1 MLTGPLGPES
11 SSAFWKK
18 SLRRHSANVSALQSH
33 VPEHGTRREGLHLTL
48 HCQACSLVHEFY
60 YEPQLSSFWI
70 KQVKVHFS
78 RPLYPEDIF
87 HLLEK
92 SAPSFFPED
101 LCRDWMRRQLC
112 RWEQWIIALR
122 LLISFCFRNE
132 SKCYCWMWIRI
143 SELICV
149 ENYARWN
156 GSYSLWETRIRHL
169 LCVRQYPNSVRSFS
183 LDKDRLLFWIDKCG
197 AIWEPAIG
205 RWVIENVIA
214 SGKE

>member
-1 MLTGPLGPES
+1 M
-11 SSAFWKK
+11 
-18 SLRRHSANVSALQSH
+18 LQSH
-33 VPEHGTRREGLHLTL
+33 VPEHGTRREGLHLAL

-87 HLLEK
+87 HLPEK
-92 SAPSFFPED
+92 SATSFFLRTSAETEWED
-101 LCRDWMRRQLC
+101 SFAGENKGSLLGDSSSPSVS
-112 RWEQWIIALR
+112 ALKW
-122 LLISFCFRNE
+122 NE

-149 ENYARWN
+149 EDYVRWKGN
-156 GSYSLWETRIRHL
+156 YSLWETCIRHL
-169 LCVRQYPNSVRSFS
+169 LCVLQYPNSVRSFS

-197 AIWEPAIG
+197 AVWELAIG